1 MPRLIPPWHPRRAKL
16 HRNLCTL
23 GGPACQADPAANV
36 HRVPLKRFLPLLVV
50 CLLGAGLHGADNK
63 PSVANEDEPLQLP
76 DLQVAGGLSLKDFP
90 FPAKEELKAP
100 DFSARDPFLK
110 VQFPG
115 QAAHEGVA
123 TGRATV
129 GVFVDATGQP
139 KDFLLIRCTKDYFGA
154 ALLAEAK
161 LREFTPKQLRGA
173 AIPSTFTFS
182 YAFEPPPGMNAISN
196 FEAAS
201 RRTEDIQGGAK
212 YVYRPRN
219 ETELDGGQLVPT
231 RVAVPMLPRALVP
244 KDGKPVRA
252 LVSFYVDE
260 QGRVRLPNVES
271 DLSPQFITAAVA
283 AVQQWA
289 FKPPVAKGRPVLVY
303 TMRALTFREEGAKK

>member
-1 MPRLIPPWHPRRAKL
+1 L
-16 HRNLCTL
+16 HAADVNKSGPGEDDMLHLPNL
-23 GGPACQADPAANV
+23 
-36 HRVPLKRFLPLLVV
+36 
-50 CLLGAGLHGADNK
+50 
-63 PSVANEDEPLQLP
+63 E
-76 DLQVAGGLSLKDFP
+76 VAGGLSLKDFS
-90 FPAKEELKAP
+90 FPSKAEITAP
-100 DFSARDPFLK
+100 DFSAKDPFIK

-129 GVFVDATGQP
+129 GIFVDATGQP

-154 ALLAEAK
+154 ALLKEAK
-161 LREFTPKQLRGA
+161 LREFTPKQLHGT
-173 AIPSTFTFS
+173 AIPGAFIVS

-201 RRTEDIQGGAK
+201 RRSEDIQGGAQF
-212 YVYRPRN
+212 VYRPRN

-231 RVAVPMLPRALVP
+231 RVAVPVLPRALVP

-260 QGRVRLPNVES
+260 KGQVRLPNVES
-271 DLSPQFITAAVA
+271 SLSPPFITAAVA

-289 FKPPVAKGRPVLVY
+289 FKPPVAKGKPVLVY
-303 TMRALTFREEGAKK
+303 TMRALTFREEGAAKK

>member
-1 MPRLIPPWHPRRAKL
+1 M
-16 HRNLCTL
+16 
-23 GGPACQADPAANV
+23 
-36 HRVPLKRFLPLLVV
+36 
-50 CLLGAGLHGADNK
+50 HGADTNK
-63 PSVANEDEPLQLP
+63 PAASEDDTLQLP
-76 DLQVAGGLSLKDFP
+76 DLKVAGGLSLKDFS
-90 FPAKEELKAP
+90 FPSKDELTAA
-100 DFSARDPFLK
+100 DFSASDPFLK

-115 QAAHEGVA
+115 QAAHDGVA

-154 ALLAEAK
+154 ALLKEAK
-161 LREFTPKQLRGA
+161 LRDFTPKKQHGT
-173 AIPSTFTFS
+173 AIPSAFIFS

-212 YVYRPRN
+212 YAYHPRN

-231 RVAVPMLPRALVP
+231 RVAVPVLPRALVP

-260 QGRVRLPNVES
+260 KGQVRLPNVES
-271 DLSPQFITAAVA
+271 SLPPPFVTAAVA

-289 FKPPVAKGRPVLVY
+289 FKPPVAKGQPVLVY
-303 TMRALTFREEGAKK
+303 TMRALTFREEAVAKK